1 MERKIRASIGSLGV
15 LGLKKI
21 ELPVPPT
28 TLYLMIGEKCMYD
41 CAYCP
46 QARESKGSTEQ
57 LSRVVWPKVKW
68 DELKDSLLQKPEYI
82 KRICFQIV
90 NSPCFLD
97 ELVFYINDLS
107 GYFKDNN
114 LHLPISASVRL
125 TNIKELQMVF
135 DAGAERVGLPL
146 DVASEDNF
154 AELRGGNYKNS
165 MDFIL
170 NASKR
175 FPGRV
180 TTHLIVGLGERDK
193 ELYNLMKTFFENGI
207 TVALFSFTPV
217 KGIRLETLKPPSLT
231 RYRRIQFLRYLLL
244 KKACFEPEFDEN
256 GMLVAIAPS
265 NQGVTVW
272 KNQTQNLLQMQNQ
285 PENKNF
291 YAPVLEAMQ
300 NPVVFMTSGCP
311 NCNRPYYNESPAGP
325 IFNYPFV
332 PDENILRGIIST
344 FIDKVS
350 ENEIRFKT

>member
-15 LGLKKI
+15 LGLRKI
-21 ELPVPPT
+21 ELPAPPT
-28 TLYLMIGEKCMYD
+28 TLYLMIGEKCMYN

-68 DELKDSLLQKPEYI
+68 DELKNSLLQKPEYI

-97 ELVFYINDLS
+97 ELIFYINDLK

-114 LHLPISASVRL
+114 LNLPISVSVRL

-170 NASKR
+170 NASKW

-180 TTHLIVGLGERDK
+180 TTHLIVGLKETDK

-217 KGIRLETLKPPSLT
+217 KGTRLEALKPPTLS
-231 RYRRIQFLRYLLL
+231 RYRRIQFLRYLLS
-244 KKACFEPEFDEN
+244 KRANFEPEFDEN
-256 GMLVAIAPS
+256 GTLVVIAPS
-265 NQGVTVW
+265 KEEKATG
-272 KNQTQNLLQMQNQ
+272 
-285 PENKNF
+285 EGFYNF
-291 YAPVLEAMQ
+291 ILEVLRDPAI
-300 NPVVFMTSGCP
+300 FMTSGCP
-311 NCNRPYYNESPAGP
+311 NCNRPYYNETPSGP
-325 IFNYPFV
+325 ILNYPFV
-332 PDENILRGIIST
+332 PDKDALTGIMGT
-344 FIDKVS
+344 FIEEIS

>member
-1 MERKIRASIGSLGV
+1 
-15 LGLKKI
+15 
-21 ELPVPPT
+21 
-28 TLYLMIGEKCMYD
+28 
-41 CAYCP
+41 
-46 QARESKGSTEQ
+46 
-57 LSRVVWPKVKW
+57 VKW

-97 ELVFYINDLS
+97 ELIFYISNLH
-107 GYFKDNN
+107 GYFEENHLD
-114 LHLPISASVRL
+114 LPISISVRL

-135 DAGAERVGLPL
+135 DAGVERVGLPL

-165 MDFIL
+165 MNFIL

-180 TTHLIVGLGERDK
+180 TTHLIVGLKETDK

-207 TVALFSFTPV
+207 TIALFSFTPI
-217 KGIRLETLKPPSLT
+217 KGTRLETLKPPSLT

-256 GMLVAIAPS
+256 GTLVVIAPS
-265 NQGVTVW
+265 KEEKATG
-272 KNQTQNLLQMQNQ
+272 
-285 PENKNF
+285 EGF
-291 YAPVLEAMQ
+291 YNSILEVLRDPAI
-300 NPVVFMTSGCP
+300 FMTSGCSD
-311 NCNRPYYNESPAGP
+311 CNRPYYNESPAGP

-332 PDENILRGIIST
+332 PDKDALTGIMGT

>member
-180 TTHLIVGLGERDK
+180 TTHLIVGLKETDK
-193 ELYNLMKTFFENGI
+193 ELHSLMKTFFENNI

-244 KKACFEPEFDEN
+244 KKVCFEPEFDEN
-256 GMLVAIAPS
+256 GTLVVIAPS
-265 NQGVTVW
+265 KEEKATG
-272 KNQTQNLLQMQNQ
+272 KG
-285 PENKNF
+285 F
-291 YAPVLEAMQ
+291 YNSILEVLRDPAI
-300 NPVVFMTSGCP
+300 FMTSGCP
-311 NCNRPYYNESPAGP
+311 NCNRPYYNESPRGP

-332 PDENILRGIIST
+332 PDKDALTGIVGT
-344 FIDKVS
+344 FIKEIS

>member
-1 MERKIRASIGSLGV
+1 MERNIRASIGSLGV
-15 LGLKKI
+15 LGLRKI
-21 ELPVPPT
+21 ELPAPPT
-28 TLYLMIGEKCMYD
+28 TLYLMIGEKCMYN

-97 ELVFYINDLS
+97 ELVFYINDLK

-114 LHLPISASVRL
+114 LHLPISVSVRL

-180 TTHLIVGLGERDK
+180 TTHLIVGLKETDK
-193 ELYNLMKTFFENGI
+193 ELHSLMKTFFENGI
-207 TVALFSFTPV
+207 TVALFSFTPI
-217 KGIRLETLKPPSLT
+217 KGTRLETLKPPSLA

-244 KKACFEPEFDEN
+244 RRVCFEPEFDEN
-256 GMLVAIAPS
+256 GTLVAIASS

-285 PENKNF
+285 PGNKNF

-300 NPVVFMTSGCP
+300 DPAIFMTSGCP

-332 PDENILRGIIST
+332 PDKDALTGIVGT
-344 FIDKVS
+344 FIEEIS

>member
-15 LGLKKI
+15 LGLRKI
-21 ELPVPPT
+21 ELPAPPT
-28 TLYLMIGEKCMYD
+28 TLYLMVGERCTYN

-46 QARESKGSTEQ
+46 QARESTGSTEQ

-82 KRICFQIV
+82 KRICFQVV
-90 NSPCFLD
+90 NSPGFFDDL
-97 ELVFYINDLS
+97 LFYISNLH
-107 GYFKDNN
+107 GYFEENHLD
-114 LHLPISASVRL
+114 LPISVSVRL

-170 NASKR
+170 NASR
-175 FPGRV
+175 QFPGRI
-180 TTHLIVGLGERDK
+180 TTHLIVGLWERDI
-193 ELYNLMKTFFENGI
+193 ELYNLMKLFSDNGI
-207 TVALFSFTPV
+207 TVGLFSFTPV
-217 KGIRLETLKPPSLT
+217 KGTRLEALKPPTLS
-231 RYRRIQFLRYLLL
+231 RYRRIQFLRYLLS
-244 KKACFEPEFDEN
+244 KRANFEPEFDEN
-256 GMLVAIAPS
+256 GTLVAIAPS
-265 NQGVTVW
+265 KEEKATG
-272 KNQTQNLLQMQNQ
+272 
-285 PENKNF
+285 EGFYNF
-291 YAPVLEAMQ
+291 ILEVLHDPAI
-300 NPVVFMTSGCP
+300 FMTSGCP
-311 NCNRPYYNESPAGP
+311 DCNRPYYNESPAGP
-325 IFNYPFV
+325 IFNYPFI